1 MLMSNAGNNRPFDES
16 GANRIKVITPGPLS
30 LVQDGGRTGF
40 QQLGVSVSGVADI
53 DALNAGNRLVGN
65 DPNDAAV
72 ENLLGGAEFV
82 FEQETIF
89 ALTGAET
96 GATLDGVP
104 LALNISYTAHAG
116 AHLVFGM
123 ASRGLRA
130 YLAVAGGIDTP
141 QVLGS
146 RSTHVASCI
155 GGVDG
160 RALAAGDVL
169 DIGEPSSTAT
179 SGSIFGGNVFGGNA
193 FVSASTSGSG
203 STPASPE
210 FPELPEITGLKVR
223 VVLGPQ
229 DDVFSDKGIQTFLDS
244 TYVVGDQSNR
254 QGLRLDGPE
263 IESRTGRYDIVSDA
277 VVNGSIQVPG
287 DGKPIV
293 LLADRQTTGGYAK
306 IATVAS
312 ADLPRLGQASPG
324 TSITF
329 SAISV
334 EESQELFARRSERL
348 LGSELGRVV
357 DPISVRVNDQHVSVG
372 VAENDATRSA
382 RLAQIVRIAQIN
394 GIAYPISAETHI
406 PAE

>member
-1 MLMSNAGNNRPFDES
+1 MMLMSGEGNNRPFDES
-16 GANRIKVITPGPLS
+16 GPNRIKVIAPGPLS
-30 LVQDGGRTGF
+30 LVQDSGRAGF
-40 QQLGVSVSGVADI
+40 QQLGVSVSGAADI
-53 DALNAGNRLVGN
+53 DALNVGNRLVGN
-65 DPNDAAV
+65 DSNDAAV
-72 ENLLGGAEFV
+72 ENLLGGAEFE

-104 LALNISYTAHAG
+104 LGRNISYTAHPA
-116 AHLVFGM
+116 ARLALGM
-123 ASRGLRA
+123 TSPVTQGLRA
-130 YLAVAGGIDTP
+130 YLAIAGGIDTS

-169 DIGEPSSTAT
+169 DLGEPSSTAA
-179 SGSIFGGNVFGGNA
+179 SGNVFVTA
-193 FVSASTSGSG
+193 SASDSGSN
-203 STPASPE
+203 PVSPD
-210 FPELPEITGLKVR
+210 FPELPEIPGLKVR

-229 DDVFSDKGIQTFLDS
+229 ADVFSDKGIQTFLGS

-312 ADLPRLGQASPG
+312 VDLPRLGQALPG

-334 EESQELFARRSERL
+334 EESQELLARRSERL

-372 VAENDATRSA
+372 VAENDTAQSA

-394 GIAYPISAETHI
+394 GTAYPISAERHT

>member
-1 MLMSNAGNNRPFDES
+1 MMLMSNAGINRPLDES

-30 LVQDGGRTGF
+30 LVQDGGRAGF
-40 QQLGVSVSGVADI
+40 QQLGVSVSGAADI
-53 DALNAGNRLVGN
+53 DALNVGNRLVGN

-72 ENLLGGAEFV
+72 ENLLGGAEFE

-104 LALNISYTAHAG
+104 LARNVSYTAHAG
-116 AHLVFGM
+116 ARLALGM
-123 ASRGLRA
+123 TSPVSQGLRA
-130 YLAVAGGIDTP
+130 YLAIAGGIDTP

-155 GGVDG
+155 GGVNG
-160 RALAAGDVL
+160 SALATGDVL
-169 DIGEPSSTAT
+169 DLGKPSSTAV
-179 SGSIFGGNVFGGNA
+179 SGNV
-193 FVSASTSGSG
+193 FVSASASDSV
-203 STPASPE
+203 STMPE
-210 FPELPEITGLKVR
+210 FSETPELKVR

-244 TYVVGDQSNR
+244 TYVVSDQSNR

-277 VVNGSIQVPG
+277 VVNGSVQVPG

-312 ADLPRLGQASPG
+312 VDLPKLGQATPG

-334 EESQELFARRSERL
+334 EESQELLARRSERL
-348 LGSELGRVV
+348 HGSELARVV

-372 VAENDATRSA
+372 VAENDTAQSV

-394 GIAYPISAETHI
+394 GIAYPISAERHT

>member
-16 GANRIKVITPGPLS
+16 GAHRIRVITPGPLS

-40 QQLGVSVSGVADI
+40 QQLGVSVSGAADI
-53 DALNAGNRLVGN
+53 DALNVGNRLVGN

-72 ENLLGGAEFV
+72 ENLLGGAEFE

-104 LALNISYTAHAG
+104 LVRNISYTAHPA
-116 AHLVFGM
+116 ARLALGM
-123 ASRGLRA
+123 TSPGQGLRV
-130 YLAVAGGIDTP
+130 YLAIAGGIDTS

-146 RSTHVASCI
+146 RSTHVASGI

-160 RALAAGDVL
+160 RALVAGDL
-169 DIGEPSSTAT
+169 LEIGEPSSTAA
-179 SGSIFGGNVFGGNA
+179 SGNV
-193 FVSASTSGSG
+193 FVSASTSDSG
-203 STPASPE
+203 SNPALPE
-210 FPELPEITGLKVR
+210 FPELPEIPGLKVR

-229 DDVFSDKGIQTFLDS
+229 DDVFSDEGIQTFLDS

-312 ADLPRLGQASPG
+312 VDLPRLGQASPG

-334 EESQELFARRSERL
+334 EESQELLARRSERL

-372 VAENDATRSA
+372 VAENDTARSARSA
-382 RLAQIVRIAQIN
+382 RLAQIARIAQIN
-394 GIAYPISAETHI
+394 GIAYPISAERYT